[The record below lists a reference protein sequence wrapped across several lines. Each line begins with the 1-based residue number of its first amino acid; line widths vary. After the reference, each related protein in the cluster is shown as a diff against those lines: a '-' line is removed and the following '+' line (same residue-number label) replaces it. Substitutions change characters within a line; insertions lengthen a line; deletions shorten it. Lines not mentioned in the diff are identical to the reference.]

1 MAENQKGNLEK
12 VGEGVGAI
20 AGKVADTAVGWMASA
35 LGMAVD
41 RLGEVWSDQD
51 DTRYRSD
58 FEQKKHGSTSSSYD
72 AVRPLYQFGH
82 LAGSNP
88 DYQGRSF
95 EDVES
100 ELQNM
105 WTGDRAAEYGE
116 WKSVREYIN
125 TGYSGRNR

>member
-1 MAENQKGNLEK
+1 MGENQKGNLEK
-12 VGEGVGAI
+12 VGEGMGGM

-35 LGMAVD
+35 LGMAID

-51 DTRYRSD
+51 DNRYRSD
-58 FEQKKHGSTSSSYD
+58 FEQKKPSSTSSSYD

-95 EDVES
+95 DDVES
-100 ELQNM
+100 ELKNV
-105 WTGDRAAEYGE
+105 WTGDQATQYGD

-125 TGYSGRNR
+125 TGYSSRNR